1 MAQMG
6 STPWVQRAVQSMD
19 PASVSRALTATIL
32 QGDVSPASTAH
43 LAAYLN
49 GTNVS
54 ALPALSGE
62 NADERIR
69 GAAYLTM
76 AMPAYQLA

>member
-1 MAQMG
+1 
-6 STPWVQRAVQSMD
+6 
-19 PASVSRALTATIL
+19 L
-32 QGDVSPASTAH
+32 QGDVSPASTAN
-43 LAAYLN
+43 LTGYLN
-49 GTNVS
+49 GNNVS
-54 ALPALSGE
+54 ALAALSGE